1 MARLAPHCRK
11 NVLTTMA
18 CAKEA
23 NRLAA
28 LACAKE
34 SGRGKGACLDAN
46 YENYL
51 AQLCAEIVCPNDPNR
66 LVGAVIATT
75 AQTTVLNADQGGG
88 FDKAMDQ
95 FNIQSGGGTAPD
107 NGSSGGTD
115 PQKMK
120 MYLLCGLAVAA
131 VVVFGMSRR
140 D

>member
-1 MARLAPHCRK
+1 MAILAPRCRK
-11 NVLTTMA
+11 QVTVTMP

-23 NRLAA
+23 TRLAT

-34 SGRGKGACLDAN
+34 VGRGRGACLDAN

-51 AQLCAEIVCPNDPNR
+51 AQLCANVVCPNDPNR
-66 LVGAVIATT
+66 LVGATISTT
-75 AQTTVLNADQGGG
+75 AKTTVLNADQGGG

-95 FNIQSGGGTAPD
+95 FNIQSGGGTATD
-107 NGSSGGTD
+107 NGASGGTD